1 MSEIQKATTVLLNQ
15 SEIDK
20 EQMIAGAKLAQEM
33 LKVASLSEK
42 PLTQEMKEKL
52 MKDVKMLYIPERY
65 KDLSAKDLR
74 EMLMH
79 EYIRDASVGML
90 ENFKARCLMV
100 KIRKED
106 EDLVKE
112 LLDHWEEKGIKAS
125 ITDDRKGTDITLQ
138 W

>member
-33 LKVASLSEK
+33 ASLSEK

-52 MKDVKMLYIPERY
+52 MKDVKMLHLPERY

-106 EDLVKE
+106 EDLVRG
-112 LLDHWEEKGIKAS
+112 LLDHWREKGINVS